1 MVTKPISAEGRNPTP
16 VGFVAEEL
24 GLGIKFCEVALS
36 SGSVATWDR
45 KIKNAQKAH
54 EMALRF
60 VHHFRLSGPDAR
72 RINQRISHLETLL
85 DELK

>member
-1 MVTKPISAEGRNPTP
+1 MVTKPTSAEGRNPTP

-24 GLGIKFCEVALS
+24 ALGIKFCEVALA

-45 KIKNAQKAH
+45 KIKNAQRAH
-54 EMALRF
+54 DMALRF
-60 VHHFRLSGPDAR
+60 VHHFRLAGPDAR
-72 RINQRISHLETLL
+72 RIDQRISHLGNLL